1 MQRLQVRPHGAPARA
16 ALWEAIDAV
25 KATDAVTPVTVVP
38 PSAFAGLA
46 LRRALA
52 NRPGHGGVVNVRFL
66 RLAQLAAMLS
76 GPVLATA
83 RPLTS
88 ALRAEAV
95 RAVVTDAPGAFAGVA
110 GHPATIRSLE
120 STFRDLRRAPPASMA
135 ALAARPEPAA
145 SVARLYDAFRART
158 AAFADEEDVAGTA
171 AEAAA
176 GGAPVLAELGHVVVY
191 LPARLSPAEWSLLR
205 ALADRRSLTV
215 VLGRTGDPDVDATVD
230 GATLER
236 FTELLGP
243 PAITTDGAAPAAATI
258 VSAPDPEDEVRAVLR
273 LVMERVRGGTPLH
286 RIAVLYRQADPYAR
300 LARELLD
307 AGGIAWTGPGTRCLA
322 DTVAGRVLLGLL
334 QLPEGGFRRDE
345 VAALLTSGPVLDP
358 ATGRPV
364 PAARWDV
371 LSRRAGVVGGTD
383 QWRTRLERHVRATTA
398 ELDSAR
404 GDDETPDAL
413 TRRLETDLEQL
424 GSLTEFVD
432 DLAVRLTPPEP
443 ADWPALTAWARGLL
457 RAYLGGAGRRAHWP
471 EVEVDA
477 AQRID
482 RALEGLAGLAEIR
495 RATDLATFVR
505 AVAAELDAPVGRIGR
520 FGHGAFV
527 GPVRN
532 AYGGD
537 FDVVYVLGLTE
548 GAFPPRSRDD
558 PVLPDRDREVAAP
571 DTVSRRVLR
580 RAEERRD
587 HLAALAAAPERVLS
601 FPRADTRAQRRR
613 LPARWLLES
622 AGALAGRTLG
632 AEELLALRPAPWLHV
647 VPSFEAGLGAP
658 GEPGSVTE
666 YDLRHL
672 REWREGARPLAG
684 HPLVAADPGLRAGVA
699 AIDARRSPRFT
710 PFDGL
715 VGPTPALRPSADHP
729 LSPTS
734 LEDWARCPFRYLLGR
749 VLRLREIE
757 RPEDTET
764 ISPLERGSLVHAV
777 LEEFI
782 DSADPRTSPTQPWS
796 SAERELLLA
805 ITERHCD
812 AAEADGV
819 TGRPLRWRLER
830 RRILRELATVLDSD
844 EDVRAELGVVP
855 ASGGRE
861 VGFGWSGTEPL
872 VVTLPDGRAV
882 AFRGRIDRVDRST
895 DGTRTVVFDYKT
907 GGAPRDNPRDEL
919 RAGRRL
925 QLPVYA
931 LATGAANADVHAY
944 YWYVGVPGVAGLAG
958 YPLDD
963 DALAD
968 FHKVLTT
975 ILDGVEGGVFPAYP
989 GDTRG
994 DRTGRETWENCAYCP
1009 YDRLCPSARED
1020 LWERKRDHSVV
1031 VGFRGLAEPAEP
1043 TPAEEGG

>member
-1 MQRLQVRPHGAPARA
+1 MHRLRVCPHGAAARG
-16 ALWEAIDAV
+16 ALWQAIDAA
-25 KATDAVTPVTVVP
+25 KDADAATPVTVVP

-52 NRPGHGGVVNVRFL
+52 NRPGHGGLVNVRFL
-66 RLAQLAAMLS
+66 RLAELAEVLS

-88 ALRAEAV
+88 PLRAEAV
-95 RAVVTDAPGAFAGVA
+95 RAVVTDEPGAFAGVA

-120 STFRDLRRAPPASMA
+120 STFRDLRRAPPESMA

-145 SVARLYDAFRART
+145 SVARLYDAFRLRT
-158 AAFADEEDVAGTA
+158 AAFADEEDVAG
-171 AEAAA
+171 AAA
-176 GGAPVLAELGHVVVY
+176 DVVVRGAPELADLGHVVVY
-191 LPARLSPAEWSLLR
+191 LPARLSPAEWSLVG
-205 ALADRRSLTV
+205 ALAARGSLTV

-230 GATLER
+230 GAALVR
-236 FTELLGP
+236 FTEMLGP
-243 PAITTDGAAPAAATI
+243 PAVATDAPAPAAATI

-273 LVMERVRGGTPLH
+273 LVMERVNGGTALH
-286 RIAVLYRQADPYAR
+286 RVALLYRQADPYAR

-334 QLPEGGFRRDE
+334 RLPDGGFRRDE
-345 VAALLTSGPVLDP
+345 VAALLAAGPVLDP
-358 ATGRPV
+358 GTGRPV

-371 LSRRAGVVGGTD
+371 LSRRAGVVGGLE
-383 QWRTRLERHVRATTA
+383 QWRTRLTRHARATTA
-398 ELDSAR
+398 ELETAR

-424 GSLTEFVD
+424 ERLATFVD
-432 DLAVRLTPPEP
+432 DLGTRLTAPEP
-443 ADWPALTAWARGLL
+443 ADWPALATWARGLL
-457 RAYLGGAGRRAHWP
+457 RAYLGSGGRRAHWP
-471 EVEVDA
+471 AIEVDA

-495 RATDLATFVR
+495 RATDLTTFAR
-505 AVAAELDAPVGRIGR
+505 AVEAELDAPVGRIGR

-527 GPVRN
+527 GPLRN

-558 PVLPDRDREVAAP
+558 PVLPDRDREVAGSE
-571 DTVSRRVLR
+571 TVSRRVLR

-587 HLAALAAAPERVLS
+587 YLAALAAAPERVLS

-632 AEELLALRPAPWLHV
+632 AEELLALPAAPWLHV
-647 VPSFEAGLGAP
+647 VPSFEAGLRAP

-666 YDLRHL
+666 YDVRHL
-672 REWREGARPLAG
+672 REWRAAAPALAR

-715 VGPTPALRPSADHP
+715 VGPSPALRPSADHP

-757 RPEDTET
+757 RPEETET

-777 LEEFI
+777 LEEFV
-782 DSADPRTSPTQPWS
+782 DTADPRTSPDQPWS
-796 SAERELLLA
+796 SAERELLMSIA
-805 ITERHCD
+805 QRHCD

-844 EDVRAELGVVP
+844 EDVRTELGVMP
-855 ASGGRE
+855 SPGGRE

-882 AFRGRIDRVDRST
+882 AFRGRIDRVDRSP
-895 DGTRTVVFDYKT
+895 DGSRTVVFDYKT
-907 GGAPRDNPRDEL
+907 GSAPRDKPRDEL
-919 RAGRRL
+919 GAGRRL
-925 QLPVYA
+925 QLPVYG
-931 LATGAANADVHAY
+931 LATGAATDVQAY
-944 YWYVGVPGVAGLAG
+944 YWYVGIPGVAGLSG

-963 DALAD
+963 DALAE
-968 FHKVLTT
+968 FHEVLTT

-989 GDTRG
+989 GDPRG
-994 DRTGRETWENCAYCP
+994 DRTGRETWENCAYCA
-1009 YDRLCPSARED
+1009 YDRVCPSARED
-1020 LWERKRDHSVV
+1020 NWERKRNDPVA
-1031 VGFRGLAEPAEP
+1031 VGFRGLAEPDGLD
-1043 TPAEEGG
+1043 PAEDGE